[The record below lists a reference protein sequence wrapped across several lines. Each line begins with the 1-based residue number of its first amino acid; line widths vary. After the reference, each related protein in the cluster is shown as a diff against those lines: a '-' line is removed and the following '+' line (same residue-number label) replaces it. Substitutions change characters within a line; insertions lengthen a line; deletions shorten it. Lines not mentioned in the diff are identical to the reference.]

1 MQLVRMICDGYFNF
15 MPYTLVVICD
25 CMVIVYV
32 ICDCLC
38 ENRPYRHNN
47 LNPFY
52 GLTLKLHSPTV
63 QAHQAH
69 GYR

>member
-1 MQLVRMICDGYFNF
+1 MMQVALSYPLGGTFYILEFTF
-15 MPYTLVVICD
+15 F
-25 CMVIVYV
+25 
-32 ICDCLC
+32 ICDCLW

-47 LNPFY
+47 WNPFY